1 MPVVPGWKTFHMARL
16 SLHRWLKHATH
27 TRRPVRRYTEFVRG
41 RRYRPHVEGLEDRCV
56 PSTVTNL
63 NDAGAGSLRDAL
75 ATTPAGGTV
84 DFQPGL
90 AGTITLTS
98 GELAISQDLTLTGPG
113 AGMIT
118 VSGNHASRVF
128 DIAASATVAISG
140 LTISAG
146 ERVNESGG
154 GIANAGTLN
163 LTAITLSGNVVS
175 PPSSSRGVASVGGG
189 GIYNTGT
196 LTLTAST
203 LSNNHATG
211 GDYESDPMHR
221 TTTVGEGGGIYN
233 AGTLTVANTTFSGN
247 AAGHGGSGGALY
259 NTGMLTLTASTL
271 SGNSAVVYITPH
283 FVVLGG
289 HGGGIYNTG
298 TLTLTAS
305 TLSGNSATDFA
316 GTASGGG
323 IYNTGAGTLTLT
335 GCTLS
340 GNSALRVGGGID
352 GNATLQNT
360 LVAGNTALSSPDVV
374 GSLTS
379 QGHNLIGD
387 GTGASGF
394 VASDL
399 VGTGQ
404 SPIDPRLGRL
414 ADFGGPTQTVALL
427 AGSPAIGAGD
437 PTGAPQ
443 WDQRGPGFARVI
455 HGRMDIGAL
464 EVQSVATVTTTADA
478 GPGSLRQAILDNNAA
493 PGPNVIAFAI
503 AAGGVQTIRPTSS
516 LPTITQP
523 VAIDGTTQPGYAGTP
538 LIVLTGGAAGR
549 AATGLTIDAG
559 NSFVRGL
566 VINDFFNGIALSGN
580 GGDLLVGNYLGTDS
594 TGTQAAGNRQFGLL
608 IRSSA
613 PDNTV
618 GGSSPGAGNLI
629 AGNQG
634 PGLVIRS
641 GFNQVLGNTIGT
653 DVSGTLPLGNAYG
666 VDVTNSNNTIAGN
679 LISANRYDGVYLE
692 DTSRRNLVVGNQI
705 GTDRTGTLPL
715 GNKYGVLI
723 SGAHNTIGGTSP
735 GAGNLISGNAAEGV
749 ALFGDHNRVQGN
761 YIGTD
766 VSGTQP
772 LGNGA
777 NGIFAQDFGNAYDNT
792 IGGYAAGA
800 GNTIAFN
807 GNDGVLVDAITGT
820 AILRNAIFANGN
832 LGIEL
837 AEGGNNDQAA
847 PVLTAATAD
856 AQRITISGS
865 LTSTPDTTFTLQFF
879 SNSADDPGEG
889 QSFLGSVKV
898 TTDASGTASFTI
910 TRSVPVAPGQFVTA
924 TATDP
929 GNNTSPFSDPVQVS
943 AAGAVSPGRPGAWLG
958 WLGLAGGVAPAL
970 PGAAAADPL
979 TNPPATHPPGAPA
992 SPGQPQVGTVL
1003 PATPESAA
1011 VGTSAPA
1018 VATPD
1023 ALAAWVLDRG
1033 WAVGGWGSGA
1043 SWLASDV
1050 AHTGW

>member
-1 MPVVPGWKTFHMARL
+1 MSRRAYRSWLPRWSQAR
-16 SLHRWLKHATH
+16 HR
-27 TRRPVRRYTEFVRG
+27 TRRSAGPKP
-41 RRYRPHVEGLEDRCV
+41 PHSWLHIEGLEDRCV

-63 NDAGAGSLRDAL
+63 DDAGAGSLRQAILD
-75 ATTPAGGTV
+75 TPAGGTV
-84 DFQPGL
+84 DLQPGL
-90 AGTITLTS
+90 TGTITLTT
-98 GELAISQDLTLTGPG
+98 GELDITQNLTLTGPG
-113 AGMIT
+113 ADTIT
-118 VSGNHASRVF
+118 VSGNQTSRVF
-128 DIAASATVAISG
+128 NIAASATVAISG

-146 ERVNESGG
+146 ERVNDSGA
-154 GIANAGTLN
+154 GIANTGTLN
-163 LTAITLSGNVVS
+163 LTDITLSDNSVS
-175 PPSSSRGVASVGGG
+175 YNLFGQGAAYVEGG

-211 GDYESDPMHR
+211 GTHESDPMHR
-221 TTTVGEGGGIYN
+221 TVTVGEGGGIYN

-247 AAGHGGSGGALY
+247 TAGHGGSGGALY

-271 SGNSAVVYITPH
+271 SGNSAVEYTTPH
-283 FVVLGG
+283 LVVLGG
-289 HGGGIYNTG
+289 DGGGIYNTG

-305 TLSGNSATDFA
+305 TLSGNSATVFN
-316 GTASGGG
+316 GPNRASGGG

-335 GCTLS
+335 ASTLS
-340 GNSALRVGGGID
+340 GNSAFIGGGID
-352 GNATLQNT
+352 GNATIRNT
-360 LVAGNTALSSPDVV
+360 LLAGNTASSSPDVV

-394 VASDL
+394 IASDL
-399 VGTGQ
+399 VGTAQ
-404 SPIDPRLGRL
+404 SPIDPLLGRL
-414 ADFGGPTQTVALL
+414 ADYGGPTQTVALL

-443 WDQRGPGFARVI
+443 WDQRGPGFARVVN
-455 HGRMDIGAL
+455 GRMDIGAL
-464 EVQSVATVTTTADA
+464 EVQSVATVTTTVDS

-503 AAGGVQTIRPTSS
+503 AAGGVQTIRPTSA

-538 LIVLTGGAAGR
+538 LIVLAGGAAGR
-549 AATGLTIDAG
+549 AATGLTINAG

-566 VINDFFNGIALSGN
+566 VINGFYDGIDLSGN

-594 TGTQAAGNRQFGLL
+594 TGTQAVGNRHFGLL

-634 PGLVIRS
+634 PGLVLRS
-641 GFNQVLGNTIGT
+641 GHNQVVGNQIGT
-653 DVSGTLPLGNAYG
+653 DVTGTLPLGNAYG
-666 VDVTNSNNTIAGN
+666 VDVTGSNNTLVGN
-679 LISANRYDGVYLE
+679 LIAANRYDGIYLE

-705 GTDRTGTLPL
+705 GTNGTGTLPL

-723 SGAHNTIGGTSP
+723 SGSHNTIGGTSL

-749 ALFGDHNRVQGN
+749 TLFGDHNRVQGN
-761 YIGTD
+761 FIGTD
-766 VSGTQP
+766 LSGT
-772 LGNGA
+772 LSLSNGD
-777 NGIFAQDFGNAYDNT
+777 NGIFVQDFGNAYDNT

-800 GNTIAFN
+800 ANTIAFN
-807 GNDGVLVDAITGT
+807 GNDGVLVDAIAGT

-832 LGIEL
+832 RGIEL
-837 AEGGNNDQAA
+837 AEGGNHNQVA
-847 PVLTAATAD
+847 PVLTAAAAD

-879 SNSADDPGEG
+879 SNSAGDPGEG

-910 TRSVPVAPGQFVTA
+910 TRSVPVAPGQFITA

-929 GNNTSPFSDPVQVS
+929 GNNTSPFSDPVQVTAGGAPEPGS
-943 AAGAVSPGRPGAWLG
+943 LRIWPALANSVAPTLLGAV
-958 WLGLAGGVAPAL
+958 
-970 PGAAAADPL
+970 AADLL
-979 TNPPATHPPGAPA
+979 TNPPTTRPPGAPA
-992 SPGQPQVGTVL
+992 HPGQPQAGIVP

-1011 VGTSAPA
+1011 AVETAAPA
-1018 VATPD
+1018 DP
-1023 ALAAWVLDRG
+1023 LAAWAVDRW
-1033 WAVGGWGSGA
+1033 WAVEGWGGGA
-1043 SWLASDV
+1043 GWLASDV
-1050 AHTGW
+1050 ARTGWW